1 MARINI
7 HSSTRCNL
15 AVAGKVD
22 DYLLKI
28 LTKIQYLWIVDM
40 QQRILVDIEIDK
52 LTNSIE
58 NRISG
63 DIFDTEIFRLDGK
76 DIKQIITTD
85 WLFNWH
91 EQIKFSDRE
100 TYKLT
105 IKGNSKI
112 IQGLVSLSD
121 RGDHIYMHL
130 IESSKFN
137 KGKNKIYIGVPGNL
151 VAFACKLSFEKGY
164 EGYLAFDAKTVLIKH
179 YQETLYATHFK
190 GTKMLIET
198 PASIR
203 LIDQYFKK

>member
-1 MARINI
+1 
-7 HSSTRCNL
+7 
-15 AVAGKVD
+15 
-22 DYLLKI
+22 
-28 LTKIQYLWIVDM
+28 M